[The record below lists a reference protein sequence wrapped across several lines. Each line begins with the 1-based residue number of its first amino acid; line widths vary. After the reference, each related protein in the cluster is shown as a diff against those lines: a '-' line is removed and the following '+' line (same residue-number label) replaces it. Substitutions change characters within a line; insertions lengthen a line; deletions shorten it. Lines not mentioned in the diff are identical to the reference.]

1 MCAVQLIRGVFHL
14 VISFYLQVQG
24 HQVLCCLEY
33 GVGGRGSG
41 DTTMVHVQSL
51 LGAFMDISLRSASLI
66 DEALFMLKSKNLTF
80 ELLLKYRIIRILEF
94 SDI

>member
-1 MCAVQLIRGVFHL
+1 
-14 VISFYLQVQG
+14 
-24 HQVLCCLEY
+24 
-33 GVGGRGSG
+33 
-41 DTTMVHVQSL
+41 MVHVQSL